1 MFLPTVFAAIAA
13 LGQGPSV
20 SASVDDPNS
29 HGTLGDNLLSL
40 DEAIQVANGTL
51 LISQL
56 SAAEQARISGSG
68 LVTVILVDAATTPTI
83 TLQAPLTAITGPAG
97 AVDPVTITGTAAG
110 GALPVLAGNTQATIL
125 SIQTHLTVI
134 SGFRLENGAVA
145 VDAIMPAASMMAK
158 ARVGNCEFDGQSTAA
173 VQVRAVGLDNTNL
186 MVHDAS
192 IRNTPLGFRLD
203 DQSTNGIMISENEHI
218 TMDGVTLGCE
228 VNEAGAGMMTMWQF
242 WRSTFVNGETLART
256 TRTPTSDK
264 LMMLRIVH
272 SDAICTGDVI
282 DMAGTAAG
290 TSMLHHHHGDWTAG
304 PGKRTIW
311 THPRTAQFD
320 IHGSEMEF
328 HGDIELAA
336 GSTSPRIWHQNNSY
350 QNCAI
355 TFDID
360 GALPNLIWN
369 RYDNCTIDVPSL
381 ARSPVK
387 IRDSQLS
394 NTSVSSQSFLAPIDL
409 EGCYRSG
416 GSMTGFANE
425 TAVAPAE
432 FLGTTT
438 ITPEE
443 PQLGSTL
450 QISADLPSGISLIW
464 DFADSFA
471 RPVTSTEPV
480 RFYGDPA
487 TAAILPVVVINQS
500 TILLTIPT
508 NTALVGL
515 EFYVQGISVP
525 WMPMP
530 YAPAFHLPRGSLV
543 RLTL

>member
-1 MFLPTVFAAIAA
+1 MFLSTVFAAIAA

-125 SIQTHLTVI
+125 NIQTHLTVI

-158 ARVGNCEFDGQSTAA
+158 ARVGNCEFDGQSSAA
-173 VQVRAVGLDNTNL
+173 VQVRGVGSDNTNL
-186 MVHDAS
+186 MVHDSS

-203 DQSTNGIMISENEHI
+203 DQATSGIMISENERI

-256 TRTPTSDK
+256 TRSPTSDK

-282 DMAGTAAG
+282 DMTGTAAG

-304 PGKRTIW
+304 PGKRAIW

-328 HGDIELAA
+328 HGDVELAA
-336 GSTSPRIWHQNNSY
+336 GSTSPRIWQQNNYY

-394 NTSVSSQSFLAPIDL
+394 NTSISSQSFLAPIDL

-416 GSMTGFANE
+416 GSMTGFATE